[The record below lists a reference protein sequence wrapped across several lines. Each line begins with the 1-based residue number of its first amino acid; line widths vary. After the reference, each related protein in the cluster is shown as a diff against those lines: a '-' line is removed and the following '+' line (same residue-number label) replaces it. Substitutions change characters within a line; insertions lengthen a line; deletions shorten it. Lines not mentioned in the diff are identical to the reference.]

1 MKAFRGFESH
11 PLCQLRVLCNGKTS
25 AFQADDRSS
34 ILLTRSITT
43 SNNERL
49 QQMGRVFIEEVMDVT
64 GINRTD
70 LVAACAFLVRSKQAS
85 SAAEALRL
93 LETGTIN
100 ANELEEQMISSL
112 QVENKQEDEI
122 PE

>member
-1 MKAFRGFESH
+1 M
-11 PLCQLRVLCNGKTS
+11 
-25 AFQADDRSS
+25 SS

-49 QQMGRVFIEEVMDVT
+49 QQMGRVFIEEAMDVT

-93 LETGTIN
+93 LESGTIN
-100 ANELEEQMISSL
+100 ANELEEQMINSFMVEKTTTEESS
-112 QVENKQEDEI
+112 EEE
-122 PE
+122 

>member
-1 MKAFRGFESH
+1 
-11 PLCQLRVLCNGKTS
+11 
-25 AFQADDRSS
+25 
-34 ILLTRSITT
+34 
-43 SNNERL
+43 
-49 QQMGRVFIEEVMDVT
+49 MDVT

-100 ANELEEQMISSL
+100 KHDLEEQMISSL
-112 QVENKQEDEI
+112 QVENKQEDET

>member
-1 MKAFRGFESH
+1 
-11 PLCQLRVLCNGKTS
+11 
-25 AFQADDRSS
+25 
-34 ILLTRSITT
+34 
-43 SNNERL
+43 
-49 QQMGRVFIEEVMDVT
+49 MDVT

-100 ANELEEQMISSL
+100 KHDLEEQMIGSL
-112 QVENKQEDEI
+112 QVENKQEDET